1 MAVVENLFVYGAWCE
16 GGTLHSFLRSYID
29 DLKPGYI
36 LGQVFRTSVG
46 YPVYVADGGDLVPG
60 ELVTVRGPD
69 VLWRILEEFHGVQPM
84 NPAASLFQRMTRTV
98 FDDSGSELNQ
108 AQVFTV
114 VPHMVE
120 MKWARITGG
129 DWRKDLTQVP
139 PLPQRMTERQKG
151 YIRRLGKSTGREIV
165 PIDLDLY
172 RELMKLELIVDK
184 GRRLALSSLGREL
197 LRFLHD

>member
-16 GGTLHSFLRSYID
+16 GGALHSLLKNYIGEIRN
-29 DLKPGYI
+29 GYI
-36 LGQVFRTSVG
+36 LGQAYRSSVG

-69 VLWRILEEFHGVQPM
+69 VLWRLLEDFHGLQPM
-84 NPAASLFQRMTRTV
+84 NPNASLFQRMTRSV
-98 FDDSGSELNQ
+98 FDESGTELSQ
-108 AQVFTV
+108 AHVFHV
-114 VPHMVE
+114 NPHMVE
-120 MKWARITGG
+120 LKWQKIPGG
-129 DWRKDLTQVP
+129 DWRRDISHHP
-139 PLPQRMTERQKG
+139 PLPDRMTERQKG
-151 YIRRLGKSTGREIV
+151 YIRRLGRSSGREIV

-197 LRFLHD
+197 LRFLHE

>member
-1 MAVVENLFVYGAWCE
+1 MAVIENLFVYGAWCE
-16 GGTLHSFLRSYID
+16 GGSFHCFLKNYID
-29 DLKPGYI
+29 EIKSGYI
-36 LGQVFRTSVG
+36 LGQVYRTSVG

-84 NPAASLFQRMTRTV
+84 NPAASLFQPTLRSV
-98 FDDSGSELNQ
+98 FDQSGSELSQ
-108 AQVFTV
+108 AHVFAV

-120 MKWARITGG
+120 LKWMRIPGG
-129 DWRKDLTQVP
+129 DWRKDLTQMP
-139 PLPQRMTERQKG
+139 PLPQRMTERQKN